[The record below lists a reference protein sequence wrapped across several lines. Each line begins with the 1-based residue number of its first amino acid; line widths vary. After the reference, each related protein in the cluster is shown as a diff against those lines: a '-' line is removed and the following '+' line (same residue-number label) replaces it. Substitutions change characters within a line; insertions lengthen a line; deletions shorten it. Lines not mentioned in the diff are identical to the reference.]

1 MLKLSALKARNRL
14 TATSPYTIFMP
25 RLQRCVTNLAL
36 FLGRCPQAFTFRAFG
51 ALTLP
56 ATFLLDSLN
65 PLAQS
70 EGDLTCATKIPMRI
84 VSLLPSTTEI
94 VCALGLKD
102 SLVGITH
109 ECDYPASVLDKPRL
123 TASRIS
129 QETMTSAEIDHAV
142 RSQLDGHG
150 SIYDLD
156 EVRLRE
162 LNPDLILTQELC
174 DVCAVSYQ
182 TVQRAARLFDA
193 EVRVISLEPNT
204 IGDILENIRMVGDL
218 TGRQSAAEKLVD
230 DLNRRLD
237 RVRELTAH
245 IDRRP
250 RTLMLEWLEPAF
262 APGHWVPEQVAIAG
276 GEQGFG
282 QAGRPS
288 TTTTAEEIRAYA
300 PEVIVL
306 IPCGYYKEDILRQL
320 PHANLPAGWNELPAV
335 KNGEVWATDATSYFS
350 RPGPRV
356 VEGVEILAR
365 ILHPEIFGPPDDEQA
380 VRV

>member
-1 MLKLSALKARNRL
+1 LSEVHGSSNN
-14 TATSPYTIFMP
+14 
-25 RLQRCVTNLAL
+25 TNEDT
-36 FLGRCPQAFTFRAFG
+36 P
-51 ALTLP
+51 
-56 ATFLLDSLN
+56 LDSWRK
-65 PLAQS
+65 LA
-70 EGDLTCATKIPMRI
+70 TCATNVPVRI

-94 VCALGLKD
+94 VCALGLEE

-109 ECDYPASVLDKPRL
+109 ECDYPPSVAGKPRL

-162 LNPDLILTQELC
+162 LKPDLILTQELC
-174 DVCAVSYQ
+174 DVCAVSYK
-182 TVQRAARLFDA
+182 TVERAARMFEAD
-193 EVRVISLEPNT
+193 VRVVSLEPNT
-204 IGDILENIRMVGDL
+204 IGDIFENILMVGEL
-218 TGRQSAAEKLVD
+218 AGRKSEADRVVGKLRGR
-230 DLNRRLD
+230 LNR
-237 RVRELTAH
+237 VKELTAH
-245 IDRRP
+245 VQRRP

-262 APGHWVPEQVAIAG
+262 APGHWVPEQVAAAG
-276 GEQGFG
+276 GDQGFG

-320 PHANLPAGWNELPAV
+320 PSANLPEGWKDLPAV
-335 KNGEVWATDATSYFS
+335 RSGDVWATDATSYFS

-356 VEGVEILAR
+356 VDGVEILAR
-365 ILHPEIFGPPDDEQA
+365 ILHPEIFGAPDAEQA